1 MSGIH
6 HLNDE
11 DGNTYIIQ
19 PASTTQTQYVINPA
33 FKCEVVETVQEEENE
48 GEGETGEYTIEFE
61 FPENHQPPPSS
72 GYQEEEHIE
81 EQEEQDEEEY
91 QIVFTGQGQA
101 SSSTVRRSPPKQYF
115 CVICGNTYKSSG
127 SLKLH
132 TRACEKN
139 HANDSGLK
147 KRTCEVCGKV
157 LASITYLKEHMSK
170 HFGKEV
176 IKCQQCYRKF
186 FDEDKYKKH
195 MEAHEREFDLAGQFL
210 RDTPID
216 DKKVVK
222 QYICSFCSKDFV
234 VVFDN
239 KQAKRRY
246 ACDECREKYS
256 NEHELKKRKEEMMG
270 NQEFI
275 CKKCNR
281 KFVFEGFLQRHMT
294 KCDGSIKRKRES
306 KSGPQQLA
314 QE

>member
-1 MSGIH
+1 MSQEI
-6 HLNDE
+6 DS
-11 DGNTYIIQ
+11 DGNTYHLIQ
-19 PASTTQTQYVINPA
+19 PTSTTQYVIDPA
-33 FKCEVVETVQEEENE
+33 FKCEVVETTP
-48 GEGETGEYTIEFE
+48 GDETVDGEYTTIEYHHHLTE
-61 FPENHQPPPSS
+61 DHPSDV
-72 GYQEEEHIE
+72 YHEEHIDE
-81 EQEEQDEEEY
+81 DQEEPEEEEY
-91 QIVFTGQGQA
+91 QIVFTGPGQA

-139 HANDSGLK
+139 TANENSLM

-157 LASITYLKEHMSK
+157 LASPTYLKEHMSK

-176 IKCQQCYRKF
+176 IKCNQCYRKF
-186 FDEDKYKKH
+186 FEEDKYKKH
-195 MEAHEREFDLAGQFL
+195 LEAHEKEFDLAGQFL
-210 RDTPID
+210 RDTPTD

-222 QYICSFCSKDFV
+222 QYTCSFCSKDFV

-275 CKKCNR
+275 CNKCSR

-306 KSGPQQLA
+306 KAANQLVH
-314 QE
+314 E